1 MAPRNPH
8 AIADGMIVR
17 SVTRPDRVFRVSGDP
32 GGARVNFVAL
42 SPGTR
47 TVVNGSPRN
56 YRPETPAEE
65 FERLAD
71 AGRDDVIEDVRRTE
85 PADDASAGTS
95 AVADEPTDDESA
107 GTSAVADEPTDDDSV
122 ATLCVRMQDAV
133 ARVADGECDPDD
145 AAAIVSAAA
154 ALNAAVIAEHARR
167 G

>member
-56 YRPETPAEE
+56 YRPEAPAEE

-71 AGRDDVIEDVRRTE
+71 AGRDDAIEDVRRTE
-85 PADDASAGTS
+85 PADDESAGMS
-95 AVADEPTDDESA
+95 AVADVPS
-107 GTSAVADEPTDDDSV
+107 DDDSV

-154 ALNAAVIAEHARR
+154 ALNAAVIEAHARR

>member
-8 AIADGMIVR
+8 AIANGMIVR

-32 GGARVNFVAL
+32 GGVRVNFVAL

-71 AGRDDVIEDVRRTE
+71 AGRDDAIDDVHRTE
-85 PADDASAGTS
+85 PADDEPAGVS
-95 AVADEPTDDESA
+95 AVADEPTDDA
-107 GTSAVADEPTDDDSV
+107 SV

-154 ALNAAVIAEHARR
+154 ALNAAVMRSIPP
-167 G
+167 

>member
-56 YRPETPAEE
+56 YRPETPAEK

-71 AGRDDVIEDVRRTE
+71 AGRDDVIEDVRQTE
-85 PADDASAGTS
+85 PA
-95 AVADEPTDDESA
+95 DDESA

>member
-71 AGRDDVIEDVRRTE
+71 AGRDDVIEDVRQTE
-85 PADDASAGTS
+85 PA
-95 AVADEPTDDESA
+95 DDESA

-154 ALNAAVIAEHARR
+154 ALNAAVIEEHARR

>member
-8 AIADGMIVR
+8 AIADGMTVR

-32 GGARVNFVAL
+32 GGDRVNFVAL
-42 SPGTR
+42 SPSTR

-71 AGRDDVIEDVRRTE
+71 AGRDDVIEDVRQTE
-85 PADDASAGTS
+85 PADDEPAG
-95 AVADEPTDDESA
+95 V
-107 GTSAVADEPTDDDSV
+107 SAVADEPTDDDSV
-122 ATLCVRMQDAV
+122 AALCVRMQDAV

-154 ALNAAVIAEHARR
+154 ALNAAVIEEHARR